1 MKTSVMFLLGSGT
14 SIPAVFPGTLEI
26 TNQVFSGKSIIRHT
40 DSRYYLS
47 ENQNYLEECFTKDYL
62 PTVLSLLR
70 IIKDLLESYDKEEP
84 LNYETHYYFV
94 QQLYSYE
101 SGDFLNMA
109 LYPFIKEVKEKLILP
124 NKGPVRPIEVF
135 NEAENYIRHTVWHK
149 LNRSVANHNHL
160 SFLSEAINDKD
171 ISAVNISTLNHDLLI
186 EQHLSD
192 KKITFN
198 DGFGSPINGV
208 RYWENHFTDK
218 NNLLKVH
225 GSVNWFTLTPD
236 DGDWFDDQIG
246 IVLDGDIDHAKSKKG
261 GLMRSLPEKEPKILI
276 GTFNKIYEYT
286 ESVFSDIYYQF
297 RALLGKSQN
306 LVVSGYSFGDKGV
319 NSAILEWLYS
329 DRKNKII
336 VINRDPDTL
345 VKTTAR
351 TAIRK
356 AFTGIA
362 KNNLITISKVIQ
374 DTSWNEIKAKI

>member
-14 SIPAVFPGTLEI
+14 SIPAGFPGTVEI
-26 TNQVFSGKSIIRHT
+26 TGQVFTGKNIIRHT

-47 ENQNYLEECFTKDYL
+47 ENPNNLEEHFTKDYL
-62 PTVLSLLR
+62 PSVLSLLQ
-70 IIKDLLESYDKEEP
+70 IIKGLMESYDKEEP
-84 LNYETHYYFV
+84 LNYEILYYFV
-94 QQLYSYE
+94 QQLHAYE

-109 LYPFIKEVKEKLILP
+109 LYPFINEVKQKLILP
-124 NKGPVRPIEVF
+124 NNGPVRPIEVF
-135 NEAENYIRHTVWHK
+135 SEAENYIRHTVWHK
-149 LNRSVANHNHL
+149 LNRPVSNHNHL
-160 SFLSEAINDKD
+160 SFLSDAINDKG
-171 ISAVNISTLNHDLLI
+171 ISTVNISTLNHDLLI
-186 EQHLSD
+186 EQHLGD
-192 KKITFN
+192 KHITFN

-208 RYWENHFTDK
+208 RYWESHFTDK
-218 NNLLKVH
+218 NNLLKIH
-225 GSVNWFTLTPD
+225 GSINWFNLSPD
-236 DGDWFDDQIG
+236 DGDWFDDKIG
-246 IVLDGDIDHAKSKKG
+246 IVLDGDIDHAKSRKG

-336 VINRDPDTL
+336 VIHKDPDTL
-345 VKTTAR
+345 LKITAR

-356 AFTGIA
+356 AYTGMA
-362 KNNLITISKVIQ
+362 KNNFITIPKYIQ
-374 DTSWNEIKAKI
+374 DTSWNEIKTKI